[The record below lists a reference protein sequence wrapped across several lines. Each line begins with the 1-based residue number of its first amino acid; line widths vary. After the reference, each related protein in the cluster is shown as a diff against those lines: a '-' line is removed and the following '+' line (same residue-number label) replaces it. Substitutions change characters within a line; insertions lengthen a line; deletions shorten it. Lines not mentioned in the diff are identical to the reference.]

1 MLPFSTSVSRAFLRR
16 LLLWLCLASLALPLI
31 PAYAA
36 EPVRIGVLAFRPK
49 LQTLAQWQPLAS
61 ALKAAI
67 PERDFV
73 VEALTFSELDLAVA
87 SRQLDFVLTNP
98 GHYVMSSRRHGL
110 TAPLATL
117 AVDESGQRAIVFGG
131 VIFSRAT
138 QANINTLTDIKGK
151 TIAAT
156 STESLGGYQLEAYEL
171 KHAGL
176 TLPQDGKL
184 LVTGMPHDNVVDAV
198 LTGRAEV
205 GFVRTGVLEGMVREG
220 KLDIKQLKI
229 INRQNLRDF
238 PVEVSTRLLPE
249 WPLGALPHI
258 DENLARQV
266 TAALFLLK
274 EDSAATRAMGI
285 RGFTVP
291 ADYTPVE
298 DLLREL
304 RLPPFE
310 VAPPFTLQ
318 DVWLRYRGQI
328 FCGFLALGLILLL
341 GIRLLLTK
349 RKLEAQHRLV
359 LQQEQQLRESE
370 ARLLG
375 TLNAIPDLLFE
386 VDLEGTYHD
395 FHSPRTDLL
404 VAPPAALLG
413 KRIPDVMQADAAAI
427 VMTALQEA
435 NTNGYSN
442 GKQIALALAQGE
454 TWFELSVARKATVHN
469 EAHRFIVL
477 SRDITE
483 RKQMEEQV
491 RQLAFYDLLTKLP
504 NRRLLNDR
512 LSQAMSVSK
521 RSGCYGA
528 VMFFD
533 LDNFKPL
540 NDNYG
545 HAVGDLLLIEVAERL
560 KCSVREMDTVAR
572 FGGDEFVV
580 IISELD
586 VDKAESTRQ
595 AGIIAEK
602 IRAALAEPYL
612 LETQQQGQ
620 QASIVEHHCTTS
632 IGVVM
637 FVNEQENQ
645 SDILKWADVAMY
657 QAKEAGRN
665 QVRFYGAPQS

>member
-49 LQTLAQWQPLAS
+49 PQTLTQWQPLAS

-117 AVDESGQRAIVFGG
+117 AVDESGQRTIVFGG

-205 GFVRTGVLEGMVREG
+205 GFVRTGVLEDMVREG
-220 KLDIKQLKI
+220 KLDIKQVKI

-249 WPLGALPHI
+249 WALGALPHI

-274 EDSAATRAMGI
+274 EDSVATRAMGI

-483 RKQMEEQV
+483 RKQMEAQV

-612 LETQQQGQ
+612 LETHQQGQ